1 MPTVYL
7 KGGETV
13 QVSLEN
19 LEDYLYENHDRIE
32 TRKKKLLRPPV
43 DITTASTSNKR
54 SLLR

>member
-19 LEDYLYENHDRIE
+19 LENYLHENSDRIE
-32 TRKKKLLRPPV
+32 PRRKKLRRPAV
-43 DITTASTSNKR
+43 DSTTASTSNK
-54 SLLR
+54 

>member
-19 LEDYLYENHDRIE
+19 LEDYLYENSDRIE
-32 TRKKKLLRPPV
+32 TRTKKLRRPPV
-43 DITTASTSNKR
+43 DSVTASTSNK
-54 SLLR
+54 